1 MRAAPSICRDQRH
14 ETGLQSKGFCRS
26 FFRIIQWGFEPP
38 KFHLILHNR
47 IKPKIQTETQPRNP
61 CSVRFWM
68 ETKGNHLIPT
78 WFPPEAL
85 YWSRFGWNSAFASLC
100 WTVLVNYW
108 IRNKFR
114 KYLCIFPYW
123 FLNIYIYIF
132 YQTHQFHETLG
143 NTSVQT
149 LCKLKVR
156 ETCHC
161 LSSTQ
166 IQISQHWK
174 NEGVRSLQISP
185 VGGEKKA
192 TPKHILCLDKQKQ
205 NVRWRSKLAFL
216 SLFWRKKKH
225 CSYCYRRPGGCPVV
239 SYGHCKKSHYMG

>member
-100 WTVLVNYW
+100 WTVLINYW

-123 FLNIYIYIF
+123 FLNIYIF
-132 YQTHQFHETLG
+132 FLSD
-143 NTSVQT
+143 TSVPWNSR
-149 LCKLKVR
+149 KY
-156 ETCHC
+156 
-161 LSSTQ
+161 
-166 IQISQHWK
+166 
-174 NEGVRSLQISP
+174 ISP
-185 VGGEKKA
+185 NA
-192 TPKHILCLDKQKQ
+192 L
-205 NVRWRSKLAFL
+205 
-216 SLFWRKKKH
+216 
-225 CSYCYRRPGGCPVV
+225 
-239 SYGHCKKSHYMG
+239 